1 MSRTASNDTAPQ
13 GWHRARQTELR
24 FSRELRKVAREIG
37 RIVAGF
43 DLNSPAAVARV
54 RQSLDRYAEIIGP
67 WAEHAVARIQADLD
81 RADAKAWR
89 RHAKSMS
96 AALRAELDR
105 ADVRGAM
112 NRLAADQVRLIK
124 SLPTEAA
131 ERVHRLTQQGLTSGG
146 RAKEVAAEI
155 ARTGEVTASRATM
168 IARTETSRT
177 ATTLTETRATF
188 VGSEG
193 YIWRTSKD
201 GDVRHS
207 HKKMEGQFV
216 RWDSPPELDG
226 MVGHA
231 GCFPHCRCYP
241 EPVIPKELSR

>member
-1 MSRTASNDTAPQ
+1 MSTKRTHDAGPQ
-13 GWHRARQTELR
+13 GWQRARQTELR
-24 FSRELRKVAREIG
+24 FARELRKVAREIG

-54 RQSLDRYAEIIGP
+54 RQALDRYAEVIGP
-67 WAEHAVARIQADLD
+67 WAEHVVARIQADLD
-81 RADAKAWR
+81 RSDARAWR
-89 RHAKSMS
+89 RNAKAMS
-96 AALRAELDR
+96 AALRAELER

-131 ERVHRLTQQGLTSGG
+131 ERVHRLTQQTLTNGG
-146 RAKEVAAEI
+146 RAKAVASEI
-155 ARTGEVTASRATM
+155 ARTGDVTASRATM
-168 IARTETSRT
+168 IARTEISRT

-201 GDVRHS
+201 GDVRDS
-207 HKKMEGQFV
+207 HKKMEGRFV
-216 RWDSPPELDG
+216 RWDEPPELDG